1 MLPVMSRTLW
11 PFEITARRFRL
22 DVPDVRP
29 CALAN
34 GQFFAASCRFRFT
47 PDSGA
52 AGFVSSAS
60 QVTSSGSATRWLS
73 PAS

>member
-11 PFEITARRFRL
+11 PFEITTRRFRL
-22 DVPDVRP
+22 DVPDARP

-34 GQFFAASCRFRFT
+34 GQFFAASCRVRFT

-52 AGFVSSAS
+52 A
-60 QVTSSGSATRWLS
+60 
-73 PAS
+73 